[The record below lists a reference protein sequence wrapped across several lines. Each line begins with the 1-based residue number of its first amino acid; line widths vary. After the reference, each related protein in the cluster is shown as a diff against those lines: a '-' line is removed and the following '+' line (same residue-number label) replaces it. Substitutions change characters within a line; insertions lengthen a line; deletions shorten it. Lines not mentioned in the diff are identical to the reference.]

1 MSQRKRY
8 SLNVVTSPS
17 VPSSA
22 PSAPLRTN
30 EYNWETAS
38 TTGVASSFLPS
49 AHHGGTVLNPGL
61 GIMRSPSLS
70 KSGAFGR
77 SGSSGSN
84 AMVEPSNIKLLLI
97 GDANVGKTAMILSYC
112 HELMTRAEMSR
123 SVRLR
128 HQQPQH
134 QGLGLK
140 KTVVNHRLSMKEK
153 RKRYSSNDFEKE
165 FKDVASFAGKGS
177 EFGSFDI
184 DEDNG
189 QDLADPHEIVIDTRS
204 TIGIDIKTNLVNI
217 DNRFFNVILWDTA
230 GQERYQNAI
239 IPSLYKKTNA
249 VILTYDITNARSF
262 QNCMELWIA
271 QALENFSS
279 HDLSR
284 ARFFLVGN
292 KIDLYK
298 ERQVTHYDVMQMV
311 QEMQLKHG
319 IEISGNFEVSCKWV
333 NVVERTMNMI
343 ILDLVENGCFEN
355 NDPFIPTATSSNL
368 HGQEQD
374 QEFHDTVE
382 EPFHFARQ
390 RQQQSEKKTT
400 VDITKPN
407 DDDASNQ
414 STCCV

>member
-8 SLNVVTSPS
+8 SLNVITSPAI
-17 VPSSA
+17 PSPT
-22 PSAPLRTN
+22 PSAPLQTN
-30 EYNWETAS
+30 ASNWETAS

-49 AHHGGTVLNPGL
+49 SHHGGTVLNPGL
-61 GIMRSPSLS
+61 GIMRSPSMN

-77 SGSSGSN
+77 SGSSGSS
-84 AMVEPSNIKLLLI
+84 AVIEPSNIKLLLI

-128 HQQPQH
+128 HHQQQQH
-134 QGLGLK
+134 RDLELK

-165 FKDVASFAGKGS
+165 FKDVGHFADKAS
-177 EFGSFDI
+177 EFGSPGI
-184 DEDNG
+184 DDDGSPEV
-189 QDLADPHEIVIDTRS
+189 ADPNEIVIETRS

-239 IPSLYKKTNA
+239 IPSLYKKTHA

-262 QNCMELWIA
+262 QNCMEQWIV
-271 QALENFSS
+271 QALGNFSS
-279 HDLSR
+279 QDLSK

-298 ERQVTHYDVMQMV
+298 ERQVTHYDVVQMV
-311 QEMQLKHG
+311 QEMQLKYG
-319 IEISGNFEVSCKWV
+319 IKISGNFEVSCKWV

-355 NDPFIPTATSSNL
+355 NDPCVPILAPSDL
-368 HGQEQD
+368 QEQE
-374 QEFHDTVE
+374 QEFHDTME
-382 EPFHFARQ
+382 EPFNITRQ
-390 RQQQSEKKTT
+390 RQHQFEKNNT
-400 VDITKPN
+400 VDITKPY
-407 DDDASNQ
+407 DDTANNQ
-414 STCCV
+414 SICCV

>member
-17 VPSSA
+17 IPSPT
-22 PSAPLRTN
+22 PSTPLRTS
-30 EYNWETAS
+30 ESNWEAAS
-38 TTGVASSFLPS
+38 TAGVASSFLPNS
-49 AHHGGTVLNPGL
+49 HHGGTVLNPGL
-61 GIMRSPSLS
+61 GIMRSPSLN

-77 SGSSGSN
+77 SGSSGSS
-84 AMVEPSNIKLLLI
+84 AVIEPSNIKLLLI

-128 HQQPQH
+128 HQQQLQH
-134 QGLGLK
+134 RDLGLK

-165 FKDVASFAGKGS
+165 FKDVSHFADKTS
-177 EFGSFDI
+177 DFGNPNISD
-184 DEDNG
+184 DNSHEMV
-189 QDLADPHEIVIDTRS
+189 DPNEIVIETRS

-249 VILTYDITNARSF
+249 VILTYDITNAKSF
-262 QNCMELWIA
+262 QNCMERWVV

-279 HDLSR
+279 QDLSK

-319 IEISGNFEVSCKWV
+319 IKISGNFEVSCKWV
-333 NVVERTMNMI
+333 NVVERTMNMV

-355 NDPFIPTATSSNL
+355 NDPCVPITASDEFQ
-368 HGQEQD
+368 GQE

-382 EPFHFARQ
+382 EPFNITRQ
-390 RQQQSEKKTT
+390 RQQQFEKRNT

-407 DDDASNQ
+407 DDITNNQ
-414 STCCV
+414 SICCV

>member
-17 VPSSA
+17 IPSPT
-22 PSAPLRTN
+22 PSAPLRTS
-30 EYNWETAS
+30 ESNWEAAS
-38 TTGVASSFLPS
+38 TAGVASSFLPNS
-49 AHHGGTVLNPGL
+49 HHGGTVLNPGL
-61 GIMRSPSLS
+61 GIMRSPSLN

-77 SGSSGSN
+77 SGSSGSS
-84 AMVEPSNIKLLLI
+84 AVIEPSNIKLLLI

-128 HQQPQH
+128 HQQQQQH
-134 QGLGLK
+134 RDLRLK

-165 FKDVASFAGKGS
+165 FKDISHFTDKTS
-177 EFGSFDI
+177 DFGNPNISD
-184 DEDNG
+184 DNSHEMV
-189 QDLADPHEIVIDTRS
+189 DPNEIVIETRS

-249 VILTYDITNARSF
+249 VILTYDITNAKSF
-262 QNCMELWIA
+262 QNCMERWA
-271 QALENFSS
+271 VQALENFSS
-279 HDLSR
+279 QDLSK

-319 IEISGNFEVSCKWV
+319 IKISGNFEVSCKWV
-333 NVVERTMNMI
+333 NVVERTMNMV

-355 NDPFIPTATSSNL
+355 NDPCVPITASDEFQ
-368 HGQEQD
+368 GQE

-382 EPFHFARQ
+382 EPFNITRQ
-390 RQQQSEKKTT
+390 RQQQFEKNNT

-407 DDDASNQ
+407 DDITNNQ
-414 STCCV
+414 SICCV

>member
-1 MSQRKRY
+1 
-8 SLNVVTSPS
+8 
-17 VPSSA
+17 
-22 PSAPLRTN
+22 
-30 EYNWETAS
+30 
-38 TTGVASSFLPS
+38 
-49 AHHGGTVLNPGL
+49 
-61 GIMRSPSLS
+61 MRSPSLN

-77 SGSSGSN
+77 SSSSGSST
-84 AMVEPSNIKLLLI
+84 VIEPSNIKLLLI

-128 HQQPQH
+128 HQQQQQH
-134 QGLGLK
+134 RDLGLK

-165 FKDVASFAGKGS
+165 FKDISHFTDKAS
-177 EFGSFDI
+177 EFGNPNL
-184 DEDNG
+184 DNSHEM
-189 QDLADPHEIVIDTRS
+189 ADPNEIVIETRS

-249 VILTYDITNARSF
+249 VILTYDITNAKSF
-262 QNCMELWIA
+262 RNCMEQWIV
-271 QALENFSS
+271 QAMENFSS
-279 HDLSR
+279 QDLAK

-298 ERQVTHYDVMQMV
+298 ERQVSHYDVVHMV
-311 QEMQLKHG
+311 QEIQQKHG
-319 IEISGNFEVSCKWV
+319 VQISGNFEVSCKWV

-355 NDPFIPTATSSNL
+355 NDLCLPIASDEL
-368 HGQEQD
+368 QAHD
-374 QEFHDTVE
+374 QEYHDTVE
-382 EPFHFARQ
+382 EPFNVTRQ
-390 RQQQSEKKTT
+390 RQQQLEKNST

-407 DDDASNQ
+407 DDSTNNQ
-414 STCCV
+414 SICCV

>member
-8 SLNVVTSPS
+8 SLNVVTSPLM
-17 VPSSA
+17 SSPT
-22 PSAPLRTN
+22 PSAPLQTN
-30 EYNWETAS
+30 ESNWETNS
-38 TTGVASSFLPS
+38 TAGVASSFLPRS
-49 AHHGGTVLNPGL
+49 HHGGTVLTPGL
-61 GIMRSPSLS
+61 GIMRSPSLN

-77 SGSSGSN
+77 SGSSGSST
-84 AMVEPSNIKLLLI
+84 AIESSNIKLLLI

-112 HELMTRAEMSR
+112 HELMTRAEMSQ
-123 SVRLR
+123 SMRLR
-128 HQQPQH
+128 QPQQQH
-134 QGLGLK
+134 RDMGLK
-140 KTVVNHRLSMKEK
+140 KSVVNHRLSMKEK

-165 FKDVASFAGKGS
+165 FKDISYFSDKTS
-177 EFGSFDI
+177 EFGSTDI
-184 DEDNG
+184 DDDNSHEM
-189 QDLADPHEIVIDTRS
+189 ADPNEIVIETRS

-249 VILTYDITNARSF
+249 VILTYDITNAKSF
-262 QNCMELWIA
+262 QNCIEQWIV

-279 HDLSR
+279 QDLSR

-319 IEISGNFEVSCKWV
+319 IKVSGNFEVSCKWV

-355 NDPFIPTATSSNL
+355 NDSFVLTAAASNDF
-368 HGQEQD
+368 QEQD
-374 QEFHDTVE
+374 QEFHDTLE
-382 EPFHFARQ
+382 EPFNSIRQ
-390 RQQQSEKKTT
+390 RQQRFEKNGTI
-400 VDITKPN
+400 DITKPR
-407 DDDASNQ
+407 DDTGNNQ
-414 STCCV
+414 SACCV

>member
-17 VPSSA
+17 IPSPT
-22 PSAPLRTN
+22 PSAPIRTN
-30 EYNWETAS
+30 ESNWEAAS
-38 TTGVASSFLPS
+38 PASAASSFLPNV
-49 AHHGGTVLNPGL
+49 HHGGTVLNPGL
-61 GIMRSPSLS
+61 GIMRSPSLN

-77 SGSSGSN
+77 SSSSGSST
-84 AMVEPSNIKLLLI
+84 VIEPSNIKLLLI

-112 HELMTRAEMSR
+112 RELLTRAEMSR

-128 HQQPQH
+128 HQQQQQH
-134 QGLGLK
+134 KDLGLK

-165 FKDVASFAGKGS
+165 FKDINHFADETS
-177 EFGSFDI
+177 DFGNPNIGD
-184 DEDNG
+184 DNNHEM
-189 QDLADPHEIVIDTRS
+189 ADPNEIVIETRS

-249 VILTYDITNARSF
+249 VILTYDITNAKSF
-262 QNCMELWIA
+262 QSCMERWIV

-279 HDLSR
+279 QDLLK

-298 ERQVTHYDVMQMV
+298 ERQVTHYDVVQMV

-319 IEISGNFEVSCKWV
+319 IKISGNFEVSCKWV

-355 NDPFIPTATSSNL
+355 NDPCVSITTSDDVQG
-368 HGQEQD
+368 HE

-382 EPFHFARQ
+382 EPFNFTRQ
-390 RQQQSEKKTT
+390 RQHQLEKNNT

-407 DDDASNQ
+407 DDIANNQ
-414 STCCV
+414 SICCV